1 MAATSPFQR
10 PHSVDVVVSVACTVI
25 IVAVFVSL
33 PVLVKGNPEAASL
46 NAVSPWSVR
55 WWLVILGLVAQGLVL
70 VGAVRAPRAALVAVA
85 TLAFA
90 LSLVTPSAAHGI
102 SNITVLFLVF
112 RAVVRVPLVRLIP
125 ALAGSGILIGLG
137 EALNGVW
144 GGAMTPRETVTGAL
158 VQAVAVITIPLFF
171 GLFVR
176 SRNDV
181 REARHDELRARAEQR
196 DAQVQA
202 AVSRERAAMAR
213 ELHDIA
219 AHHLSGIALM
229 AAVVDRQ
236 IDTAPQEAHLGVQH
250 LRAQSTAV
258 LDDLRR
264 LVGLLR
270 DDSDGERSVQ
280 TLAAVPE
287 LVQIAQLQGT
297 IELSVLTADGRVLGT
312 GIGPLAQLA
321 LYRTI
326 QEALS
331 NASTHAPGAVR
342 TVEVDDRDD
351 RHVVVTVT
359 NAPPTVVGTPST
371 AGGFGLVGMRERAE
385 LVGAD
390 LRYGPT
396 AEGGW
401 QICASVSR
409 ETISGDP
416 HVLTQHTQNAKN
428 TDDFQDNA

>member
-1 MAATSPFQR
+1 MAAISSFQR
-10 PHSVDVVVSVACTVI
+10 PHSVDVVLSVACTAI
-25 IVAVFVSL
+25 IVAVFISL
-33 PVLVKGNPEAASL
+33 PVLVGGNPEASSL
-46 NAVSPWSVR
+46 SAVSPGSVR

-70 VGAVRAPRAALVAVA
+70 VGGVRAPRVALVAVA

-102 SNITVLFLVF
+102 SSITVLFLVF
-112 RAVVRVPLVRLIP
+112 RAVVNVPLVRLVP

-137 EALNGVW
+137 DALNSVW
-144 GGAMTPRETVTGAL
+144 GGTMTPTETVTSAL
-158 VQAVAVITIPLFF
+158 VQALAVITTPLLF
-171 GLFVR
+171 GLIVR

-181 REARHDELRARAEQR
+181 REARHGELQARADQR

-236 IDTAPQEAHLGVQH
+236 IDTAPEEAHLGVQH

-270 DDSDGERSVQ
+270 EDSDGERSVQ

-287 LVQIAQLQGT
+287 LVHIAQLQGA
-297 IELSVLTADGRVLGT
+297 IELIVLTADGRVLGT
-312 GIGPLAQLA
+312 GIGPLTQLA

-326 QEALS
+326 QEALT
-331 NASTHAPGAVR
+331 NASTHAPGAFR
-342 TVEVDDRDD
+342 TVEIDDRDD
-351 RHVVVTVT
+351 RHAVVTVT

-390 LRYGPT
+390 LQYGPT

-409 ETISGDP
+409 ETSSGDP
-416 HVLTQHTQNAKN
+416 NVLSQRIQN
-428 TDDFQDNA
+428 TDDVQDNA

>member
-10 PHSVDVVVSVACTVI
+10 PHSVDVVLGVACTAV

-33 PVLVKGNPEAASL
+33 PVLTEGNPEAASL
-46 NAVSPWSVR
+46 NAVSPWSVH

-70 VGAVRAPRAALVAVA
+70 VGGVRAPRVALVAVA

-102 SNITVLFLVF
+102 SSIAVLIAVF
-112 RAVVRVPLVRLIP
+112 RAVVSVPLVRLIP

-137 EALNGVW
+137 DALNGVW
-144 GGAMTPRETVTGAL
+144 GGAMTPSETVTGAL
-158 VQAVAVITIPLFF
+158 VQALAVICLPMLF
-171 GLFVR
+171 GLLVR

-181 REARHDELRARAEQR
+181 REARHDELQARAEQR

-236 IDTAPQEAHLGVQH
+236 IDTAPQEAHRGVQH

-270 DDSDGERSVQ
+270 DDSNGERSVQ

-287 LVQIAQLQGT
+287 LVHSARLQGE
-297 IELSVLTADGRVLGT
+297 IELIVLTADGRVLGT

-321 LYRTI
+321 LYCTI
-326 QEALS
+326 QEALT

-342 TVEVDDRDD
+342 TVEIDDRDY
-351 RHVVVTVT
+351 RHTVVTVT
-359 NAPPTVVGTPST
+359 NAPPVVVGTPST

-401 QICASVSR
+401 QLCASVSR
-409 ETISGDP
+409 ETSSGDP
-416 HVLTQHTQNAKN
+416 HVLSQHTQN
-428 TDDFQDNA
+428 TEDVQDSA